1 MNYPVE
7 KIIQLAKEMGFVCK
21 IDSQNVYHIFST
33 QKGEH
38 WKLSQSE
45 DKWILTHGGFPQIYR
60 SHDEAIAFL
69 QTRYR
74 LFNQ

>member
-1 MNYPVE
+1 MNYSVE
-7 KIIQLAKEMGFVCK
+7 KIIQLVKEMGFVCK

-45 DKWILTHGGFPQIYR
+45 DKWILSHGGFP
-60 SHDEAIAFL
+60 
-69 QTRYR
+69 
-74 LFNQ
+74 

>member
-1 MNYPVE
+1 MNSSVE
-7 KIIQLAKEMGFVCK
+7 KVIQSAKKMRFVCK
-21 IDSQNVYHIFST
+21 IDSQNVCHIFST

-45 DKWILTHGGFPQIYR
+45 DKWILSHGGVPQIYR

-69 QTRYR
+69 ESRYR